1 MNIAKLID
9 GQLVVAD
16 YREMFKETSFPVTGP
31 NDDFFTENNCF
42 KVSVFKE
49 HDRATQMIVGCG
61 AYEENGV
68 VYTVEVQTRP
78 EPIIQT
84 ITIEALADSIS
95 GGVS

>member
-16 YREMFKETSFPVTGP
+16 YREMFKETSFPATGP
-31 NDDFFTENNCF
+31 NDDFFTENNCL
-42 KVSVFKE
+42 KVSSFKA
-49 HDRATQMIVGCG
+49 HDRAIQMLVGCG
-61 AYEENGV
+61 AYVEDGV

-84 ITIEALADSIS
+84 ITIESLGDSI
-95 GGVS
+95 GGGSA

>member
-16 YREMFKETSFPVTGP
+16 YREMFKETSFPATGP
-31 NDDFFTENNCF
+31 NDDFFTENNCL
-42 KVSVFKE
+42 KVSSFKT
-49 HDRATQMIVGCG
+49 HDRATQMLVGCG

-78 EPIIQT
+78 EPIQT
-84 ITIEALADSIS
+84 ITIESLGDSIG

>member
-16 YREMFKETSFPVTGP
+16 YRELFKETSFPVTGP
-31 NDDFFTENNCF
+31 NDDFFAENNCL

-49 HDRATQMIVGCG
+49 HDRATQMLVGCG

-78 EPIIQT
+78 EPIQT
-84 ITIEALADSIS
+84 ITIESSGDSI
-95 GGVS
+95 GGGLNG